1 MIFEKQLSSLMTA
14 ALLCGTLTPFSIGQ
28 AGSAGRRSGG
38 NSSGGGPRSSGW
50 RGGGCSFGK
59 VNPSSHRR

>member
-1 MIFEKQLSSLMTA
+1 MIFEKQLSSFMTA

-28 AGSAGRRSGG
+28 EATPAGLPAATA
-38 NSSGGGPRSSGW
+38 SGGGPRSSGW